1 MKKHRQ
7 HKRVELNRRSGLR
20 VGGVVVPYWP
30 AYYWGGN
37 GANPQP
43 DSDDTGNSTGTTAE
57 NSKAK
62 SSGPAAARRIE
73 RRRSGSS

>member
-1 MKKHRQ
+1 MRMWLNEGMANSPKEADPTKAAFLAALEKKKSQ
-7 HKRVELNRRSGLR
+7 GTK
-20 VGGVVVPYWP
+20 
-30 AYYWGGN
+30 
-37 GANPQP
+37 
-43 DSDDTGNSTGTTAE
+43 GNSTGTTAE

>member
-1 MKKHRQ
+1 MWLNEGMANSPKENDPTKAAFLAALEKKKSQ
-7 HKRVELNRRSGLR
+7 
-20 VGGVVVPYWP
+20 
-30 AYYWGGN
+30 
-37 GANPQP
+37 GAK
-43 DSDDTGNSTGTTAE
+43 GNSTGTTSE

>member
-1 MKKHRQ
+1 LKKHRQ

-43 DSDDTGNSTGTTAE
+43 NLDDTETTTD
-57 NSKAK
+57 
-62 SSGPAAARRIE
+62 GAANA
-73 RRRSGSS
+73 GDAGAGANA